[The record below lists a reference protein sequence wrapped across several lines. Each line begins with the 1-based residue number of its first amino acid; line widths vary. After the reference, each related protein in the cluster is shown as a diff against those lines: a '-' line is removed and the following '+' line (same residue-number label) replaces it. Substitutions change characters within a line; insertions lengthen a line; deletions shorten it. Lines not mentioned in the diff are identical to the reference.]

1 MLIVHG
7 GFHKTGSTSLQQIL
21 RAGLIPD
28 VRYFRD
34 SHMAVDGEHFNLEL
48 LTEAVRASTKGP
60 VVISSEGTFG
70 RMTDMYRSAS
80 ARGLELSAALR
91 GVDYRVVV
99 FVRPVHSWLE
109 SSFVQ
114 LIQQGESPVED
125 SFFDRLG
132 GPDSVGWHGVL
143 EDLEAAFG
151 PDRLIV
157 LPYRSGV
164 DVVQLFA
171 RACNFELPAAGVRVA
186 NRSIPPTQA
195 ALMGLANTR
204 LDPHQSKYLRS
215 VLKNQRVDRLD
226 LFPTSPFSPDNQI
239 RLLERSRID
248 WSEVWRHWGDEE
260 FSSVHT
266 FSSGDRPLPQADLS
280 GIEPAMVSAI
290 SDVLV
295 ALVTDGERV
304 RSSSLR
310 ARVKRIPVVGS
321 GLAWLSQKVRQ
332 LCVER
337 RGNLTLP
344 KRTISE

>member
-1 MLIVHG
+1 M
-7 GFHKTGSTSLQQIL
+7 
-21 RAGLIPD
+21 PD
-28 VRYFRD
+28 VCYFRD
-34 SHMAVDGEHFNLEL
+34 SNRVLDGEHFNLKL
-48 LTEAVRASTKGP
+48 LAEAVRASTKGP
-60 VVISSEGTFG
+60 VVISYEAAFG

-195 ALMGLANTR
+195 ALMGLVNTR

-215 VLKNQRVDRLD
+215 VLQNQRVDRLD

-266 FSSGDRPLPQADLS
+266 FSLGDRPLPQADLS

-304 RSSSLR
+304 RGSLRSSSLR

-337 RGNLTLP
+337 RGPFTLP